1 MDLVTFILIA
11 FLAITFIIFP
21 GVGMAMVSNTP
32 VKDFFIGALIIPV
45 LFTWCG
51 LYTYAFFN
59 MPDEI
64 MNDATSSFITFVVFM
79 IAGPAIGALVFVK
92 VLKKIYE

>member
-1 MDLVTFILIA
+1 
-11 FLAITFIIFP
+11 
-21 GVGMAMVSNTP
+21 
-32 VKDFFIGALIIPV
+32 
-45 LFTWCG
+45 
-51 LYTYAFFN
+51 

>member
-21 GVGMAMVSNTP
+21 GVGMAMESNTP